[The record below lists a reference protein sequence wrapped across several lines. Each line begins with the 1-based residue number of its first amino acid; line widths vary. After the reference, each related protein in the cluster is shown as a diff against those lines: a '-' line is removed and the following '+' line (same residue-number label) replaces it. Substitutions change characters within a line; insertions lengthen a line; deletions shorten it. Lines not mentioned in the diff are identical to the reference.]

1 MVKDFNLF
9 KNSTQSRN
17 FKSIN
22 EEYYYSDGNKSS
34 WWRRANKSWNE
45 NEKISRKETK
55 DDPEKY
61 KDLIKEIQQ
70 FLDLHPHGV
79 WDNDTAKG
87 IEYYKKK
94 YEKYDWESGKD
105 GEVICKSFYKFFIYN
120 SSEENN
126 YFPAVFLEVIQR
138 PRIIQMAYKNFGDQ
152 HINNWFTIYS
162 ETMIKNNWFIKISN
176 RNWQRVNIIDDEDLW
191 KDNDD
196 PVHSRIVG
204 ELKGGTWQ
212 QGECFFETFG
222 LQKDQE
228 YIDLINNNASPPR
241 QLYYR
246 MMGVLKYVKAMDKD
260 KMRKLMK
267 RD

>member
-1 MVKDFNLF
+1 MIKDFNLF

-22 EEYYYSDGNKSS
+22 EEYYYSDGNESS
-34 WWRRANKSWNE
+34 WWRRANKDWNKYE
-45 NEKISRKETK
+45 TISRKQTK
-55 DDPEKY
+55 EDPEKY
-61 KDLIKEIQQ
+61 KDLIQEIQQ
-70 FLDLHPHGV
+70 FLDLDPHGV

-94 YEKYDWESGKD
+94 YINYNWESGKD

-138 PRIIQMAYKNFGDQ
+138 PRIIQDAYKNSGNQD
-152 HINNWFTIYS
+152 INNWFTKYS

-176 RNWQRVNIIDDEDLW
+176 RNWQRVNTIDDADLMRG
-191 KDNDD
+191 DEA
-196 PVHSRIVG
+196 PVHSTIVG
-204 ELKGGTWQ
+204 EKSGDNFSGG
-212 QGECFFETFG
+212 FFETYR
-222 LQKDQE
+222 LQNDQE
-228 YIDLINNNASPPR
+228 YKDFIGKNPSIPR

-267 RD
+267 VD